1 MTQESRGSNMVGVGA
16 YNERLVLS
24 LIRGAGALSKSE
36 LARSTKLSAQTL
48 TALVGRL
55 EAQRLVIPNEPR
67 RGRVG
72 QPSVPY
78 SLNPDGAYSLGL
90 KIGRRSFEL
99 VLMNFTGNVV
109 KTFRDV
115 YEYPTPRRLMKFLRT
130 ALVDLS
136 AHTPKQQFAKIV
148 GLGVAMPGELW
159 NWYQEM
165 DAPQSEMDK
174 WRTFDVT
181 AAIREVVALP
191 ILILNDA
198 TAACVAELTFG
209 AHKPSGDFQ
218 YFYIGTF
225 LGGGLVLNGNIFNGS
240 RSNAGAVGSM
250 LVPNTSRA
258 AGSRAA
264 QLLTVASIITL
275 HNELKRLKRDTSVL
289 WDPANWDGIDD
300 VLATWIESVSWNL
313 AFASVN
319 SISVVDVPRVVI
331 DGSIPDAVRSAIVK
345 RTSEIVRVMPL
356 AGLEPF
362 EISSGTLGPMA
373 RAVGAASIPLH
384 EIFSRDRDVLLK

>member
-1 MTQESRGSNMVGVGA
+1 MS
-16 YNERLVLS
+16 
-24 LIRGAGALSKSE
+24 GALSKSE

-55 EAQRLVIPNEPR
+55 EAQQLVIPNEPR

-99 VLMNFTGNVV
+99 VLMNFTGSVV
-109 KTFRDV
+109 RTFRDI
-115 YEYPTPRRLMKFLRT
+115 YDYPTPRRLMKFFR
-130 ALVDLS
+130 AAVADLS
-136 AHTPKQQFAKIV
+136 AHMPKRLFAKIV

-165 DAPQSEMDK
+165 DAPQREMDK

-181 AAIREVVALP
+181 AEIGAVVTLP

-198 TAACVAELTFG
+198 TAACLAELTFG
-209 AHKPSGDFQ
+209 VQKPSGDFQ

-225 LGGGLVLNGNIFNGS
+225 LGGGLVLNGTIFNGS

-250 LVPNTSRA
+250 LVPNPNPTPA

-275 HNELKRLKRDTSVL
+275 HNQLKRLKRDTSVL
-289 WDPANWDGIDD
+289 WDPDKNWDGIDD
-300 VLATWIESVSWNL
+300 VLANWIESVSWNL

-331 DGSIPDAVRSAIVK
+331 DGSIPKAVRSAIVK
-345 RTSEIVRVMPL
+345 RTSEIVRGMPL

-362 EISSGTLGPMA
+362 TISSGSLGTMA